1 VPPFF
6 VLLWVATFG
15 SVTVASGPFF
25 GAEVMDFTTPAFVSQ
40 RGQFL
45 SQFLIILDF
54 SRNLEPLPLSADNYF
69 KGVLGND

>member
-1 VPPFF
+1 
-6 VLLWVATFG
+6 
-15 SVTVASGPFF
+15 
-25 GAEVMDFTTPAFVSQ
+25 MDFTTPAFVSQ